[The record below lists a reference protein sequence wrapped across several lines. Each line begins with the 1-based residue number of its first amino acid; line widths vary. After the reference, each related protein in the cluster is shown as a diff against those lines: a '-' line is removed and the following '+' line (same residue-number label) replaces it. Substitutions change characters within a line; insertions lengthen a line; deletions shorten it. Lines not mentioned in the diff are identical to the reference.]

1 MTKYSPIGGRLAALG
16 LSKTVITFAEIED
29 WLGFQLP
36 RSARIY
42 PAWWANEQSG
52 THSHAKGW
60 MGAGYLVARTLDPN
74 GKAEGKLWK
83 STLVG
88 RYGQD

>member
-1 MTKYSPIGGRLAALG
+1 MTKYGPIGDRLAALG

-36 RSARIY
+36 RSARVY

-60 MGAGYLVARTLDPN
+60 MGAGYETRDLNLSA
-74 GKAEGKLWK
+74 GKVTFVRA
-83 STLVG
+83 
-88 RYGQD
+88 